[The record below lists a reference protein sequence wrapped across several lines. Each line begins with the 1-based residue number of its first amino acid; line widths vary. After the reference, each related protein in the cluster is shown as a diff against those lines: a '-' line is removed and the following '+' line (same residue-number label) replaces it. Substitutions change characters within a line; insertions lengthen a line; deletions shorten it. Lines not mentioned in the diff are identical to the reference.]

1 VAIFDQPA
9 GSPVGENKVT
19 TGQHWYVNLTPV
31 KGPDGRNWTE
41 IFVAGPNTGFIP
53 TACVR

>member
-1 VAIFDQPA
+1 VAVYDQPA

-19 TGQHWYVNLTPV
+19 TGQHWNVNLTPV

-41 IFVAGPNTGFIP
+41 IFVAGPNTGFVP